1 MTSWGIIQ
9 LVLQFFRNEISFSS
23 LRNPFRRWY
32 EFKPTF
38 LVLPRRPRN
47 HKEAQAI
54 YNAIRTYAFYLDA
67 LPIISDLGINV
78 RIGLDDL
85 LAIPILG
92 DLITGLI
99 SIYQIWLASLLGPP
113 RMVVYRMVRISAVYY
128 IADDVF
134 KWINVVFDVLVG
146 LVPWVGAFFDF
157 LFKANLR
164 NLNLVEQWLLS
175 SDSSAHQHRIVLMP
189 KERFLPKRSP
199 PDAHIVSDNPPSRTY
214 RREFID
220 LNEDERDY
228 DDLD

>member
-1 MTSWGIIQ
+1 
-9 LVLQFFRNEISFSS
+9 
-23 LRNPFRRWY
+23 
-32 EFKPTF
+32 
-38 LVLPRRPRN
+38 
-47 HKEAQAI
+47 
-54 YNAIRTYAFYLDA
+54 
-67 LPIISDLGINV
+67 
-78 RIGLDDL
+78 
-85 LAIPILG
+85 
-92 DLITGLI
+92 
-99 SIYQIWLASLLGPP
+99 
-113 RMVVYRMVRISAVYY
+113 MVRISAVYY
-128 IADDVF
+128 VADDVL